1 VAGRDADPVAD
12 VAHLVAAGAPGGAG
26 GVDHEGMEGRGCQ
39 MIEIIGVVLWYLGA
53 IPCVKLL
60 LPDNCGLTRSDLL
73 LARLTVWV
81 LSPVTLPILAVAVLV
96 FDRGEE

>member
-1 VAGRDADPVAD
+1 VAD
-12 VAHLVAAGAPGGAG
+12 VAHLVAAGAPGVAG
-26 GVDHEGMEGRGCQ
+26 GVDREGMEGRGCQ
-39 MIEIIGVVLWYLGA
+39 MIGIIVFVVLWYLGA